1 MKKRIFLSI
10 CIVCAIV
17 LVASL
22 ILILGVL
29 QSSFSNQLL
38 SEVKSETNFI
48 AAGVEKSGIEY
59 LNTLESV
66 DKSRRITLIAAD
78 GTVLYDNMVN
88 ASEMENHSDR
98 EEFIQAKENIF
109 GQSKRYSE
117 TLSEKTVYCAKLLSD
132 GNVIRVAS
140 TQYSSFSIFI
150 LLAQPVAFIILIAL
164 ILASVLA
171 SVVSNKITKPLNEI
185 DFDAKEDKNTV
196 YEEIAP
202 LYSKIYSQKRTIE
215 RQLEAAKEKQKE
227 FAMITDAMSEGL
239 IITDLSTD
247 ILSYNS
253 SAPKLLGYTGEDAV
267 GKSVFT
273 LNRTPEFTNA
283 VTSSLSGNHTETSIE
298 VNGKT
303 LSVMAN
309 PAIKDGKTVGAAI
322 LSLDITEKANR
333 DTLRREFTANV
344 SHELKTPLTSIS
356 GFAELIK
363 DGMVK
368 EEDVPDCAGRIYNEA
383 SRLITLINDIIEISA
398 LDEGTGN
405 YKTETQSLKKIADEV
420 VSSLLPIAE
429 KRGIKME
436 VCADGDGIING
447 SREILYEMIYN
458 LCDNAIKYNN
468 ENGSVTVCISENQ
481 NKVLLSV
488 EDTGIGIPDAD
499 KDRVFERFYRV
510 DKSHSREIGG
520 TGLGLSIV
528 KHGAIFHGAAIS
540 LDSTLGKGTK
550 ITVSFPKQN

>member
-29 QSSFSNQLL
+29 QTSFSNQLL

-78 GTVLYDNMVN
+78 GTVLYDNVAN
-88 ASEMENHSDR
+88 VSEMGNHSDR
-98 EEFIQAKENIF
+98 EEFVQALEYGF

-117 TLSEKTVYCAKLLSD
+117 TLSEKTVYCAKRLSD

-140 TQYSSFSIFI
+140 TQYSSFSVFI
-150 LLAQPVAFIILIAL
+150 LLAQPVAFIILVAL

-185 DFDAKEDKNTV
+185 DFDAKEDEGTV

-273 LNRTPEFTNA
+273 LNRTPEFTDA
-283 VTSSLSGNHTETSIE
+283 VTSSLAGNHTETSIE

-309 PAIKDGKTVGAAI
+309 PAIKDEKTVGAAI
-322 LSLDITEKANR
+322 LILDITEKANR

-368 EEDVPDCAGRIYNEA
+368 EKDVPDCAERIYNEA

-398 LDEGTGN
+398 LDEGAGN
-405 YKTETQSLKKIADEV
+405 YKTEAQSLKKIADEV
-420 VSSLLPIAE
+420 ISSLLPIAE
-429 KRGIKME
+429 KRGIKTKIQ
-436 VCADGDGIING
+436 ADGDGIING
-447 SREILYEMIYN
+447 SKEILYEMIYN
-458 LCDNAIKYNN
+458 LCDNAIKYNK
-468 ENGSVTVCISENQ
+468 ENGNVTVCITESSD
-481 NKVLLSV
+481 KVLLSV

-528 KHGAIFHGAAIS
+528 KHGAIFHGASIS
-540 LDSTLGKGTK
+540 LDSTLDKGTK
-550 ITVSFPKQN
+550 ITLSFPKQK

>member
-10 CIVCAIV
+10 CLVCATV
-17 LVASL
+17 LIASL

-29 QSSFSNQLL
+29 QTSFSNQLL

-59 LNTLESV
+59 LHTLENV

-78 GTVLYDNMVN
+78 GTVLYDNVAN
-88 ASEMENHSDR
+88 VSEMENHSDR
-98 EEFIQAKENIF
+98 EEFIQALEYGF

-117 TLSEKTVYCAKLLSD
+117 TLSEKTVYCAKRLND

-140 TQYSSFSIFI
+140 TQYTLFSIFI
-150 LLAQPVAFIILIAL
+150 LLAQPVAFIVLVAL

-185 DFDAKEDKNTV
+185 DFDAKEDEGTV

-227 FAMITDAMSEGL
+227 FAMITDTMSEGL

-267 GKSVFT
+267 GKSVFV
-273 LNRTPEFTNA
+273 LNRTQEFTDA
-283 VTSSLSGNHTETSIE
+283 VTSSLSGNHSETSIE

-303 LSVMAN
+303 LSVMAT
-309 PAIKDGKTVGAAI
+309 PAIKDGKSVGAVI
-322 LSLDITEKANR
+322 LILDITEKANR

-363 DGMVK
+363 NGMVK
-368 EEDVPDCAGRIYNEA
+368 EKDIPDCAGRIFNEA

-398 LDEGTGN
+398 LDEGAEN
-405 YKTETQSLKKIADEV
+405 YKVELQSLKAISNEAV
-420 VSSLLPIAE
+420 NSLLPVAE
-429 KRGIKME
+429 KHGIKIE
-436 VCADGDGIING
+436 VCGDDGMING

-458 LCDNAIKYNN
+458 LCDNAVKYNK
-468 ENGSVTVCISENQ
+468 ENGNVTVSVSDEKEQ
-481 NKVLLSV
+481 VVLSV
-488 EDTGIGIPDAD
+488 DDTGIGIPDAD

-510 DKSHSREIGG
+510 DKSHSKEIGG

-528 KHGAIFHGAAIS
+528 KHGAIFHNAKIS
-540 LDSTLGKGTK
+540 LESTLGKGTK
-550 ITVSFPKQN
+550 ITVSFPKQK

>member
-267 GKSVFT
+267 GKSVFI
-273 LNRTPEFTNA
+273 LNRTPEFTDA

-322 LSLDITEKANR
+322 LILDITEKANR

-398 LDEGTGN
+398 LDEGAGN

>member
-66 DKSRRITLIAAD
+66 DKSRRITLISAD
-78 GTVLYDNMVN
+78 GTVLYDNMAN

-98 EEFIQAKENIF
+98 EEFIQALEYGF

-117 TLSEKTVYCAKLLSD
+117 TLSEKTVYCAKRLSD

-140 TQYSSFSIFI
+140 TQYSSFSVFI

-322 LSLDITEKANR
+322 LILDITEKANR

-398 LDEGTGN
+398 LDEGAGN

-550 ITVSFPKQN
+550 ITLSFPKQK